1 MPDSRALVLISQV
14 LNSTS
19 KQELF
24 STMERAAKALGFD
37 NVLYGIRV
45 DVPVGDPVQHI
56 ASGYPA
62 EYQRIYLERQFIA
75 RDPTV
80 YHALTRPQLLV
91 WNDGIYDEKSRDI
104 MEESRKYGL
113 GHGLSAPVHEGP
125 SIRGMLS
132 LARDRPFENS
142 KERDQLEAGANVLAN
157 AVHVATTKII
167 LPEVIADQRP
177 ALSDRE
183 LECLRWV
190 AQGKSNFAI
199 GRLLSI
205 SEGTVKFH
213 MGNVLV
219 KLGVATRQ
227 QAITRGMLL
236 GLIT

>member
-14 LNSTS
+14 LNSSTQ
-19 KQELF
+19 QELF
-24 STMERAAKALGFD
+24 DTMEKAARALGFD

-45 DVPVGDPVQHI
+45 EVPVGQPLQHI
-56 ASGYPA
+56 ASGYPDA
-62 EYQRIYLERQFIA
+62 YQRVYLERQFIA

-80 YHALTRPQLLV
+80 FHALTKPQLLV
-91 WNDGIYDEKSRDI
+91 WNDGIYSANSHDI

-113 GHGLSAPVHEGP
+113 AHGLSAPVHEGP

-132 LARDRPFENS
+132 LARDKPFEHS
-142 KERDQLEAGANVLAN
+142 KEREQLEAGANVLAN
-157 AVHVATTKII
+157 AIHVATTRII
-167 LPEVIADQRP
+167 LPEVIAEQRP
-177 ALSDRE
+177 TLSERE

-199 GRLLSI
+199 GRLMSI